1 MYQFLNFFFFAFH
14 TAFTLFNMVGWI
26 FPATRR
32 WHLATILLTAAS
44 WFILGI
50 WYGWGYCA
58 CTDWHWEVREKLG
71 YHDEQHSY
79 IHFLLQKVFGLQ
91 LPAPLVEQGT
101 LAVFLVCFVLSVW
114 LNLRDWRRKR
124 LNV

>member
-14 TAFTLFNMVGWI
+14 TTFTLFNMVGWI

-58 CTDWHWEVREKLG
+58 CTDWHWDVREKLG

-101 LAVFLVCFVLSVW
+101 LVVFLVCFVLSVW